1 MCPDKR
7 IEIPIQGQVFKLRCP
22 EGEEQRLREA
32 AQLVEDKIAE
42 LTQTSGLVDSLRAAL
57 MAAFH
62 LAYEAISRED
72 KSFHHSAEYK
82 KIQKRLRTLVEEIDT
97 HFGD

>member
-22 EGEEQRLREA
+22 EGEEERLREA
-32 AQLVEDKIAE
+32 AKLVEEKIAE
-42 LTQTSGLVDSLRAAL
+42 LTQSTGLVDSFRTAL

-62 LAYEAISRED
+62 LAYEVISREE
-72 KSFHHSAEYK
+72 KSFRHSAEYR
-82 KIQKRLRTLVEEIDT
+82 KIQKRLKTLVEEIDT